1 MNSCR
6 LCRRDANAQPWNEPL
21 FQSKNFV
28 VVPSLGALVE
38 GWFLLLPKDHY
49 LCMGALPQ
57 SLLDEMMQ
65 LRQTVLSFAEGTY
78 GDICAFEHG
87 PHQENRSIGCG
98 VDHAHLHLVPC
109 SFDLL
114 AAVQPFLPTDTIW
127 KPATSADCAVAFSE
141 YQDYLYLEQ
150 PIGCGSIARHDEFS
164 GQLFRR
170 AIATRLGVST
180 DYNWRDFPQIQNV
193 EATMTRVLIW
203 NETQRCQTTVTAAA

>member
-1 MNSCR
+1 MTGCR
-6 LCRRDANAQPWNEPL
+6 LCFRDENADRFNEPL
-21 FQSKNFV
+21 FESENFV
-28 VVPSLGALVE
+28 AIASLGALVE

-49 LCMGALPQ
+49 VCLGALPQ

-65 LRQTVLSFAEGTY
+65 LKRAVLSFAEPTY

-87 PHQENRSIGCG
+87 PRAENRSVGCG
-98 VDHAHLHLVPC
+98 VGHAHLHLVPC

-114 AAVQPFLPTDTIW
+114 SAVQPFLPRDTIW
-127 KPATSADCAVAFSE
+127 KPATSTDCAVAFSE

-150 PIGCGSIARHDEFS
+150 PIGRGSIARHDQFS

-170 AIATRLGVST
+170 AIATRLGLST

-193 EATMTRVLIW
+193 EATMARVLMW
-203 NETQRCQTTVTAAA
+203 NETRRCQTTVTAAA

>member
-6 LCRRDANAQPWNEPL
+6 LCCRDMSANPWNEPL
-21 FQSKNFV
+21 FESENFV

-78 GDICAFEHG
+78 EDICAFEHG

-98 VDHAHLHLVPC
+98 VDHAHLHLVPF
-109 SFDLL
+109 SFD
-114 AAVQPFLPTDTIW
+114 
-127 KPATSADCAVAFSE
+127 
-141 YQDYLYLEQ
+141 
-150 PIGCGSIARHDEFS
+150 
-164 GQLFRR
+164 
-170 AIATRLGVST
+170 
-180 DYNWRDFPQIQNV
+180 
-193 EATMTRVLIW
+193 
-203 NETQRCQTTVTAAA
+203 